1 MTDYKTRYTNFEKTC
16 LAGKAEIEALHA
28 VLPSTFN
35 SFHGPTKKVFVRETR
50 LNVTG
55 RTARWLLLLSEFDI
69 TYVTKK
75 EGRQQNTLHPIKE
88 EHEFKDCFPD
98 EEIAV
103 TEEELKAT

>member
-1 MTDYKTRYTNFEKTC
+1 MTDYKTRYTNLEKTC

-35 SFHGPTKKVFVRETR
+35 SFHGPKKKVFVRETR

-75 EGRQQNTLHPIKE
+75 EGR
-88 EHEFKDCFPD
+88 
-98 EEIAV
+98 
-103 TEEELKAT
+103 